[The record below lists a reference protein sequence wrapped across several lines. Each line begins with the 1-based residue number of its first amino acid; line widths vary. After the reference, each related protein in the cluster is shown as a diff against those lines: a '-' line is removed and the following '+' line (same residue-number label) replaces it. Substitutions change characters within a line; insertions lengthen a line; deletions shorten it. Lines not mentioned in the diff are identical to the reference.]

1 MILFN
6 LVYYVALF
14 SSTIPL
20 LLISTL
26 KFGTQ
31 HTIFRS
37 LKILILVK
45 FLSDLLVYFLQIK
58 IQNSLPAFHISV
70 LLEFVIILQI
80 LNKIHS
86 DKYFSIYFLIGC
98 ISFLLDLFVTSN
110 LFEDNL
116 FSSCTTFGLI
126 ILNSWQILYSKFNID
141 RIFLKVIYI
150 FFFYYILAFSFVMFQ
165 KFYLN
170 DATIFK
176 FGFIIFALATLFYN
190 LSFSHIVLS
199 MRKTLK

>member
-14 SSTIPL
+14 SSAIPL

-26 KFGTQ
+26 KFGTP

-45 FLSDLLVYFLQIK
+45 FLSDLSVYILQVK
-58 IQNSLPAFHISV
+58 IHNSLPAFHISV
-70 LLEFVIILQI
+70 LLEFGIILQI

-86 DKYFSIYFLIGC
+86 DKYFSIYLLTGC
-98 ISFLLDLFVTSN
+98 ISCLLDLFVTSN
-110 LFEDNL
+110 LFDDNL

-126 ILNSWQILYSKFNID
+126 ILKSWKILYSNYNID
-141 RIFLKVIYI
+141 RVFLKVIYT
-150 FFFYYILAFSFVMFQ
+150 FFLYYLLAISFVMFQ
-165 KFYLN
+165 KIYIN
-170 DATIFK
+170 DASIFR
-176 FGFIIFALATLFYN
+176 FGFIIFALATLIYN
-190 LSFSHIVLS
+190 LSISNIVIS
-199 MRKTLK
+199 MLKTKE

>member
-1 MILFN
+1 M
-6 LVYYVALF
+6 ALF
-14 SSTIPL
+14 SSAIPL
-20 LLISTL
+20 LLISIL

-58 IQNSLPAFHISV
+58 TQNSLPAFHISV

-80 LNKIHS
+80 LNKIYS
-86 DKYFSIYFLIGC
+86 NKYFSTYFLIGC

-141 RIFLKVIYI
+141 RIFLKVIYT

>member
-14 SSTIPL
+14 SSAIPL
-20 LLISTL
+20 LLISIL

-58 IQNSLPAFHISV
+58 TQNSLPAFHISV

-80 LNKIHS
+80 LNKIYS
-86 DKYFSIYFLIGC
+86 NKYFSTYFLIGC

-141 RIFLKVIYI
+141 RIFLKVIYT